1 MVRLIVSSLSK
12 DISSRISIS
21 SLSDR
26 WLSLASLSRRAL
38 VSSLKRMLMKLR
50 LRCAGGSG
58 GLPRALRASTINA
71 SLQAIEGLLHCSLSV
86 EGYLKAKL
94 SLLADR
100 SPLLCSPLVKQL
112 PYLGRHT
119 KAQRNASNDRR
130 RATDLGLG
138 QCCCSYV

>member
-38 VSSLKRMLMKLR
+38 VSSLRRMVTLFR
-50 LRCAGGSG
+50 LRSLGSIL

-86 EGYLKAKL
+86 EG
-94 SLLADR
+94 
-100 SPLLCSPLVKQL
+100 
-112 PYLGRHT
+112 
-119 KAQRNASNDRR
+119 
-130 RATDLGLG
+130 
-138 QCCCSYV
+138 